1 MEQKKGKLILFSGPS
16 GVGKDTL
23 LDILLRKDPTLQ
35 KSISITTRLKRENE
49 HDGVDYYFITP
60 DDFEAMLD
68 SGDVLEFAK
77 YGKNLYGTPK
87 KPVDKWLS
95 EGKTVILKIE
105 VQGAAKIKKMYPLS
119 TAIFIMPPSLE
130 ILEHRLCCR
139 GTEDEDDL
147 VRRLEIA
154 RGEIEKSRGYD
165 YIVINDDLESAAD
178 EVLDIIEKIDK

>member
-1 MEQKKGKLILFSGPS
+1 M
-16 GVGKDTL
+16 
-23 LDILLRKDPTLQ
+23 RKDPTLQ
-35 KSISITTRLKRENE
+35 KSISITTRLRRENE
-49 HDGVDYYFITP
+49 QDGVDYYFITP

-130 ILEHRLCCR
+130 ILEHRLRCR